1 MGQAACRVPEGEL
14 MESVQRSLGNIEGKL
29 DMLIDLHQANDK
41 RLAAVEKKVWYG
53 SGIAFVLALI
63 ASKLQFPIFRP

>member
-1 MGQAACRVPEGEL
+1 
-14 MESVQRSLGNIEGKL
+14 MESVQRSFERSLGNIEGKL
-29 DMLIDLHQANDK
+29 DMLIGLHQANDK

-63 ASKLQFPIFRP
+63 ASKLQLPIFRP

>member
-1 MGQAACRVPEGEL
+1 
-14 MESVQRSLGNIEGKL
+14 MESVQRSVDRSLGNIEGKL
-29 DMLIDLHQANDK
+29 DMLIGLHQANDK

-63 ASKLQFPIFRP
+63 ASKLQLPISRP

>member
-1 MGQAACRVPEGEL
+1 
-14 MESVQRSLGNIEGKL
+14 MESVQRSVDRSLGNIEGKL
-29 DMLIDLHQANDK
+29 DMLIGLHQANDK

-63 ASKLQFPIFRP
+63 ASKLQLPIFRP